1 MRMLFLSLC
10 ACLHT
15 ASVVLL
21 AVTAQ
26 DVTGTTDPGALLL
39 RCAAAAALLLS
50 ARAAVA
56 VHLAAA
62 AAVLST
68 AGLRT
73 RTLHAA
79 AIRLAPRAL
88 RGALCAA
95 AAGGIGLASLAGTAH
110 AAGPPAPASPPAS
123 SETARTPS
131 PLAWPITEPVRPA
144 ASPTAEA
151 DLGGEPDTGG
161 RSPRSEHTPADTESA
176 PADGALSG
184 GEAPRPHRVVP
195 GESLWSIVRDADPQA
210 PPEQVAEGVEA
221 LHAANRTVI
230 GPDPSL
236 ILPGQRLELP

>member
-1 MRMLFLSLC
+1 MLFLSLC

-21 AVTAQ
+21 AVTAE

-62 AAVLST
+62 AAVLSA

-110 AAGPPAPASPPAS
+110 AAGPPAPAAPPAS

-151 DLGGEPDTGG
+151 DLGGDR
-161 RSPRSEHTPADTESA
+161 RSPRSEHTPAGTESA
-176 PADGALSG
+176 PADGAVSG
-184 GEAPRPHRVVP
+184 GEAPRPHRVAP

-221 LHAANRTVI
+221 LHAANRTMI